1 MFVEEYY
8 ESIQDIIEKVYEREG
23 EKISTAGQI
32 LAETIRRDGLIH
44 VFGCG
49 HSHMIA
55 EEMFYRAGG
64 LVAINPIFEE
74 STMLHDGAYKSSQ
87 IERMSGYAP
96 RVLERYPLREGDA
109 FIISSSS
116 GINPFPIEM
125 AESAREKGVRVIG
138 ITSGN
143 YKNQPSRD
151 PRGLHLAD
159 VCDLYIDN
167 YVPRGDAVVSIKEDG
182 LKAGPVSSIAAFFI
196 VNSISLA
203 ACEHLRGQG
212 ECFPVY
218 KSGNV
223 DGGDHYNQAIVEKY
237 ICRIKHL

>member
-96 RVLERYPLREGDA
+96 RVLERYTLREGDA

-138 ITSGN
+138 IDRKS
-143 YKNQPSRD
+143 
-151 PRGLHLAD
+151 
-159 VCDLYIDN
+159 
-167 YVPRGDAVVSIKEDG
+167 VV
-182 LKAGPVSSIAAFFI
+182 
-196 VNSISLA
+196 
-203 ACEHLRGQG
+203 
-212 ECFPVY
+212 
-218 KSGNV
+218 
-223 DGGDHYNQAIVEKY
+223 
-237 ICRIKHL
+237 